1 MRSGEE
7 SKPSPPAAGAV
18 PVANMTPAAAAESTK
33 RTGDE
38 AELVDGI
45 DGDDSARKPPAK
57 KDRTSAG
64 SAAASS
70 MTLPQNLHSL
80 APVAAAAVHVSDSF
94 HTNFTVD
101 ASVRQALQVLLGNC
115 AQRHPMATKL
125 ESLMEFPR
133 TVKGTFELDNRLTLQ
148 LKALR
153 SSECQDVP
161 VENLED

>member
-1 MRSGEE
+1 
-7 SKPSPPAAGAV
+7 
-18 PVANMTPAAAAESTK
+18 MTPSAAAESTK

-153 SSECQDVP
+153 SSERQDVP

>member
-57 KDRTSAG
+57 KDHTSAG
-64 SAAASS
+64 SAAASG
-70 MTLPQNLHSL
+70 MTLPQNLHNL
-80 APVAAAAVHVSDSF
+80 APVTAAAVHVSDSF
-94 HTNFTVD
+94 HTNFRVD
-101 ASVRQALQVLLGNC
+101 ASVRQALEMVLRDT
-115 AQRHPMATKL
+115 QWRQSWK
-125 ESLMEFPR
+125 
-133 TVKGTFELDNRLTLQ
+133 V
-148 LKALR
+148 
-153 SSECQDVP
+153 
-161 VENLED
+161 